1 VSWLLAFVGF
11 AALIVLH
18 ELGHFAAA
26 KAVGMRVERFALF
39 FPPMLFTV
47 RRGET
52 EYGVGAI
59 PLGGYVRISGMN
71 PNEELSPEVAP
82 RAYYA
87 QPPWKRI
94 VVIAAGPAVN
104 FLLAF
109 LIFAC
114 IFGFR
119 GAAETTNAVAAVT
132 PKSPAV
138 GVLAPGDRIVAVD
151 GVRGDAEALREQ
163 IGTHRCAGE
172 PADGCR
178 AAEPAAVT
186 VVRDGAERTLRIA
199 PAYSAAEG
207 RMLVG
212 FSFDQVLEDKSAVQA
227 AGLSVTTMWEVTK
240 LSVERIVALF
250 YDQQAREE
258 VSGVVGSYKVTQ
270 ETIERSGFVQTAS
283 ILGLI
288 SLSLA
293 IINMFPFLPLDG
305 GHIFWAVAE
314 KVRGRAIP
322 FRVLER
328 VSVVGFMLVIFLF
341 FIGLTNDIGRLNGE
355 GFGVR

>member
-1 VSWLLAFVGF
+1 MSWFLAFAGF

-26 KAVGMRVERFALF
+26 KAVGMRVEHFALF

-71 PNEELSPEVAP
+71 PNEELPPEVAP

-94 VVIAAGPAVN
+94 FVILAGPLVN
-104 FLLAF
+104 FAIAF
-109 LIFAC
+109 VIFAC

-119 GAAETTNAVAAVT
+119 GAPETTNEVASIT
-132 PKSPAV
+132 KDTPAV
-138 GVLAPGDRIVAVD
+138 GALELGDRIVAVD
-151 GVRGDAEALREQ
+151 GVSGSPEVLREQ
-163 IGTHRCAGE
+163 LATHRCAGE
-172 PADGCR
+172 PRQGCR
-178 AAEPAAVT
+178 ATQPAELT
-186 VVRDGAERTLRIA
+186 VVRDGRRQVVRVTPRYDEQAERA
-199 PAYSAAEG
+199 
-207 RMLVG
+207 LVG
-212 FSFDQVLEDKSAVQA
+212 FGFGAVLVDKNGVEA
-227 AGLSVTTMWEVTK
+227 AGLSVTTMWDVTK
-240 LSVERIVALF
+240 LTVDRIVALF
-250 YDQQAREE
+250 YDERARDDL
-258 VSGVVGSYKVTQ
+258 SGVVGSYKVTQ
-270 ETIERSGFVQTAS
+270 ETIERSGFVQTMS

-314 KVRGRAIP
+314 KLRGRAIP
-322 FRVLER
+322 FSVLER

>member
-1 VSWLLAFVGF
+1 MSWLLAFVGF
-11 AALIVLH
+11 AVLIILH

-39 FPPMLFTV
+39 FPPMLFLV

-71 PNEELSPEVAP
+71 PNEELAPDVAP

-94 VVIAAGPAVN
+94 FVILAGPLVN
-104 FLLAF
+104 FAIAF
-109 LIFAC
+109 VIFAC

-119 GAAETTNAVAAVT
+119 GAAEPTDRVASIAENT
-132 PKSPAV
+132 PAV
-138 GVLAPGDRIVAVD
+138 GALELGDRIVAVD
-151 GVRGDAEALREQ
+151 GVTGDTEVLREQ
-163 IGTHRCAGE
+163 LATHRCAGE
-172 PADGCR
+172 QTQGCR
-178 AAEPAAVT
+178 AAEAAELT
-186 VVRDGAERTLRIA
+186 VVRDGRRQTIRVVPRYDAEARRT
-199 PAYSAAEG
+199 
-207 RMLVG
+207 LVG
-212 FSFDQVLEDKSAVQA
+212 FGFGSVLVDKTGAQA
-227 AGLSVTTMWEVTK
+227 AGLSLTTMWEVTT
-240 LSVERIVALF
+240 LTVDRIVALF
-250 YDQQAREE
+250 YDAQAREE

-270 ETIERSGFVQTAS
+270 ETIAESGFVQSMS
-283 ILGLI
+283 ILALI

-293 IINMFPFLPLDG
+293 VINMFPFLPLDG

-322 FRVLER
+322 FSVLER

>member
-1 VSWLLAFVGF
+1 
-11 AALIVLH
+11 
-18 ELGHFAAA
+18 
-26 KAVGMRVERFALF
+26 MRVERFALF
-39 FPPMLFTV
+39 FPPMLFLV

-71 PNEELSPEVAP
+71 PNEELAPDVAP

-94 VVIAAGPAVN
+94 VVIFAGPLVN
-104 FLLAF
+104 FVIAF
-109 LIFAC
+109 VILAC

-119 GAAETTNAVAAVT
+119 GAVEPTNEVSSIARD
-132 PKSPAV
+132 SPAV
-138 GVLAPGDRIVAVD
+138 GQLELGDRILAVD
-151 GVRGDAEALREQ
+151 GVTGSTEVLRRQ
-163 IGTHRCAGE
+163 LATHRCAGE
-172 PADGCR
+172 PTQGCR
-178 AAEPAAVT
+178 ATEPAELT
-186 VVRDGAERTLRIA
+186 VLRDGRREVLRITPRYDAEAERA
-199 PAYSAAEG
+199 
-207 RMLVG
+207 LVG
-212 FSFDQVLEDKSAVQA
+212 FGFGSVLVDKSGVEA

-240 LSVERIVALF
+240 LTVERIVALF
-250 YDQQAREE
+250 YDEQAREE

-270 ETIERSGFVQTAS
+270 ETIAESGFVQTMS
-283 ILGLI
+283 ILALI

-293 IINMFPFLPLDG
+293 VINMFPFLPLDG
-305 GHIFWAVAE
+305 GHIFWAIAE

-322 FRVLER
+322 FSVLER